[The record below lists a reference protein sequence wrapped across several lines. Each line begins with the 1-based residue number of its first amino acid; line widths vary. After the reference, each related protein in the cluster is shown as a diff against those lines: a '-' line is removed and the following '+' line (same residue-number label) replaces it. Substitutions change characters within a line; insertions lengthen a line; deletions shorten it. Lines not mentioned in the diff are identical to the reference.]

1 MDRKHE
7 HTTGICQPN
16 SRVMQKCRIILN
28 RINIRCS
35 IGYGKKSPEW
45 RTQKS
50 RARTIMKMYDGF
62 EITFGQFFSTPEFL
76 GLKQELR
83 KKKALS
89 GK

>member
-1 MDRKHE
+1 MNTQQASVNRIPELCKK
-7 HTTGICQPN
+7 
-16 SRVMQKCRIILN
+16 RRIILN

-50 RARTIMKMYDGF
+50 RDRTIMKMYDGF
-62 EITFGQFFSTPEFL
+62 EITFGQFFSTPEFF
-76 GLKQELR
+76 GLQQELR